1 MIDGGVN
8 RIAEIDRAIDGIGIS
23 ENVVGFRIDILLEKR
38 IDIFAIDGSR
48 FDLQSDWPTTLDCE
62 NEATARHRHS
72 PILPHRKNAKANPLQ
87 RPHRSMK
94 SDKTNPNCPWIC
106 YISVLSKLMRLA
118 RSGFDGAL
126 AKAYQKRTNG
136 IKSCDTMA

>member
-72 PILPHRKNAKANPLQ
+72 PILRWHRRRLFRERRIGHRLKPVPHG
-87 RPHRSMK
+87 
-94 SDKTNPNCPWIC
+94 WIC
-106 YISVLSKLMRLA
+106 KKQTHCEHREQWS
-118 RSGFDGAL
+118 
-126 AKAYQKRTNG
+126 
-136 IKSCDTMA
+136 